1 MNMFHFGSFAHCYVP
16 FCSLNQGSG
25 FGELALQDDAPRAA
39 TIITCVGVPQ
49 DERGG
54 GRWVFG
60 AKAGGERRC
69 WVEVF
74 VKSKKHVIWGLSWIK
89 LTTPYQGIWH
99 WVFVLSFMS
108 KIIRKWL
115 LFLAFHWRKL
125 DSEPGK
131 QSLSIVWNLKSL
143 TKFGGSNFSQ
153 TLSDVMADHHHRCA
167 LKLCRAKN
175 PSKFLDHWTVKKCVS
190 SHLKHRWMENS
201 SFPGKCRLSNH
212 HKGALRA
219 VCQDLR
225 KKQKSLLHLL
235 DEDFVAKNVWSCCSR
250 SGDFVLSCRAGQNST
265 VSQAAQIWLKLR
277 LK

>member
-1 MNMFHFGSFAHCYVP
+1 MQWRLPTTACVLLAFVSPSLPYYLILFVHLFDSICIISIYLLDWIVFMFLCFLVCFLASVFPCLVVFLYTSTMLYMGSYHPVFMEGTGTLIHSIPIHSNSQRDEMRWICSILVHSLIRSVP
-16 FCSLNQGSG
+16 FCILNQGSG

-54 GRWVFG
+54 ERWVFG

-131 QSLSIVWNLKSL
+131 QSLSIVRNLKSL
-143 TKFGGSNFSQ
+143 TKFGGSNF
-153 TLSDVMADHHHRCA
+153 LRHLVM
-167 LKLCRAKN
+167 
-175 PSKFLDHWTVKKCVS
+175 
-190 SHLKHRWMENS
+190 
-201 SFPGKCRLSNH
+201 
-212 HKGALRA
+212 
-219 VCQDLR
+219 
-225 KKQKSLLHLL
+225 
-235 DEDFVAKNVWSCCSR
+235 
-250 SGDFVLSCRAGQNST
+250 
-265 VSQAAQIWLKLR
+265 
-277 LK
+277 

>member
-1 MNMFHFGSFAHCYVP
+1 MALSVCVVLYVKDYQEVVAFP
-16 FCSLNQGSG
+16 CIPLEKAWF
-25 FGELALQDDAPRAA
+25 R
-39 TIITCVGVPQ
+39 T
-49 DERGG
+49 
-54 GRWVFG
+54 WK
-60 AKAGGERRC
+60 AK
-69 WVEVF
+69 F
-74 VKSKKHVIWGLSWIK
+74 VNRTEFEIPDKV
-89 LTTPYQGIWH
+89 
-99 WVFVLSFMS
+99 
-108 KIIRKWL
+108 
-115 LFLAFHWRKL
+115 WR
-125 DSEPGK
+125 
-131 QSLSIVWNLKSL
+131 QQ
-143 TKFGGSNFSQ
+143 FSQ